1 MPVILFLLLTYPQTQ
16 PYLGRVN
23 GDVLGAQHYI
33 SIGLCCFLPLS
44 IVHTKGSGSAVV

>member
-1 MPVILFLLLTYPQTQ
+1 MQVIIFLLLTYPQTQ

-33 SIGLCCFLPLS
+33 FIDLCCFLPVS
-44 IVHTKGSGSAVV
+44 IGHTIRARGVQ